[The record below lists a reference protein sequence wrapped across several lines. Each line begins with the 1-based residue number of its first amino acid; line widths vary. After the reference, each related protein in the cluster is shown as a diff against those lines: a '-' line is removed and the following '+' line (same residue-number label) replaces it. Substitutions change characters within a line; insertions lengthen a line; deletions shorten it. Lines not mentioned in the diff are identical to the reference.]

1 MGVTRI
7 PIRSML
13 LCGILALVLAACLSS
28 NEALPGTHSASQ
40 SPATTAPTASPHTG
54 HTAISHKDDTELVA
68 TLYEMLG
75 HLEASRANLE
85 RGNWALAQAHAAH
98 PTAEYWASVEAA
110 LTARN
115 LASVRT
121 VLDEYLEAT
130 KQQANDAASRN
141 DTARQAVQNVIRTIV
156 DESPE
161 PNVTRAAALA
171 LLAESTATEF
181 SEGVENGRIVN
192 VEEFQ
197 DSWGFF
203 HVLRRELPI
212 VLSTAPAS
220 GQGAITQAQEDL
232 EALAQTTFA
241 QFSDAPGATIAEA
254 DTVRE
259 RLQHLASELRN
270 AFGITAS
277 APSST
282 EEQLA
287 RIRDMLAATLQA
299 YRTGDPDR
307 AYEEAANAY
316 LEGFEALEPALL
328 ERGHRELVEQ
338 LERDFKAIRDAI
350 RAGRPAGEVEQLIRN
365 VESALEEVEEVLR

>member
-13 LCGILALVLAACLSS
+13 VCGILALVLAACISS
-28 NEALPGTHSASQ
+28 DETVPSTQPASQ
-40 SPATTAPTASPHTG
+40 SPVTTAPTASPDLS
-54 HTAISHKDDTELVA
+54 HTATSREDESELVA

-85 RGNWALAQAHAAH
+85 RGNWTLVQAHAAH

-115 LASVRT
+115 LASVRGA
-121 VLDEYLEAT
+121 LDDYLEAA

-161 PNVTRAAALA
+161 PSVTRAAALA
-171 LLAESTATEF
+171 LLAESIATEF

-203 HVLRRELPI
+203 HVLRSELPI

-220 GQGAITQAQEDL
+220 GQGAITEAQEDL

-241 QFSDAPGATIAEA
+241 QFSDTPGAKIPEA
-254 DTVRE
+254 DTARE
-259 RLQHLASELRN
+259 RLQHLASELRD
-270 AFGITAS
+270 AFGISAS
-277 APSST
+277 ATSST

-287 RIRDMLAATLQA
+287 KIRDMLAAALQA
-299 YRTGDPDR
+299 YRAGDTDR

>member
-1 MGVTRI
+1 M
-7 PIRSML
+7 
-13 LCGILALVLAACLSS
+13 
-28 NEALPGTHSASQ
+28 
-40 SPATTAPTASPHTG
+40 
-54 HTAISHKDDTELVA
+54 
-68 TLYEMLG
+68 
-75 HLEASRANLE
+75 
-85 RGNWALAQAHAAH
+85 
-98 PTAEYWASVEAA
+98 
-110 LTARN
+110 
-115 LASVRT
+115 
-121 VLDEYLEAT
+121 
-130 KQQANDAASRN
+130 
-141 DTARQAVQNVIRTIV
+141 IRTIV

-171 LLAESTATEF
+171 LLAESIATEF

-220 GQGAITQAQEDL
+220 GQRARTEAQEDL

-254 DTVRE
+254 DTARE

-282 EEQLA
+282 EEQLSK
-287 RIRDMLAATLQA
+287 IRDMLAATLQA

-316 LEGFEALEPALL
+316 RESFEALEPALL

-350 RAGRPAGEVEQLIRN
+350 RAGRPVEKVEQLIRN
-365 VESALEEVEEVLR
+365 VESALEEVAEVLRSPSLRGANW